1 MKKMLT
7 VIAMSFGM
15 LFADAAD
22 LWVCDYNDSDTFTV
36 CMNSDV
42 GVNGAQFGISVPGFT
57 TASVGLTTATATWQ
71 QYGSDSVL
79 GFFFGVGNGIE
90 PGTEIPIFTFTGTW
104 DNSGSSGAATVVAAN
119 GSLALSDPSANS
131 IITTIVDNDWDG
143 TMLDGDNG
151 QPANYQLSNAYPN
164 PFNPTTSIDY
174 NVANP
179 GTVSIIIYDMLGREV
194 KELVNEFVMPSNEAY
209 TVMWDGTN
217 NSGSLV
223 SSGTY
228 FYRMMSSDF
237 VDTHTFTLMK

>member
-7 VIAMSFGM
+7 VITMSFGM
-15 LFADAAD
+15 LFAGAD
-22 LWVCDYNDSDTFTV
+22 LWVCDYDGASSTFTV
-36 CMNSDV
+36 CLNSDV
-42 GVNGAQFGISVPGFT
+42 AVNGAQFGIDVPGFT
-57 TASVGLTTATATWQ
+57 TTSVATTSATAAWQ
-71 QYGSDSVL
+71 QYGTDSIL
-79 GFFFGVGNGIE
+79 GFFFGVGEGVSA
-90 PGTEIPIFTFTGTW
+90 GTEIPFFTFTGTW
-104 DNSGSSGAATVVAAN
+104 DGSGSAGVASVVAAN
-119 GSLALSDPSANS
+119 GSLALSDPSAGS
-131 IITTIVDNDWDG
+131 IAINAVDNDWDG
-143 TMLDGDNG
+143 SLLDGDNG
-151 QPANYQLSNAYPN
+151 QPADYQLSNAYPN